1 MSIKY
6 WPLAI
11 LTVAFWACTD
21 SKPYMPELPKV
32 PAEES
37 SDTIPSAGYVEYD
50 GLVEQLMKASV
61 GKGLDIV
68 LMGDG
73 FPVELHADGTYR
85 SVMEQACKYLF
96 SVEPTASLK
105 DRFNV
110 YYVGVVSH
118 DSNLDGTSGIYCKK
132 TVPTYRSEEAINTYA
147 KNVSSLEHA
156 DSTVFCVIINTRESG
171 GICYH
176 QSYTTQKAYAYCP
189 RIRPSNPTSQDY
201 RFALVH
207 EVIGHGFAKMSDE
220 YVMSGYES
228 TTPSRKERAQ
238 LIEHQKS
245 GYDRNI
251 TFSTDTASCPWKEFL
266 TDERYASEKIGFYEG
281 VGYYGKGA
289 YRSTKTNLMNVTWG
303 KDMAF
308 SAPDRKIIYDRIIV
322 RSENRKPD
330 YEEFVEFDLNL
341 N

>member
-1 MSIKY
+1 MNIKF
-6 WPLAI
+6 WPFVI
-11 LTVAFWACTD
+11 LTAAFCACMD
-21 SKPYMPELPKV
+21 SKPYTPEFPDAPEEEPTDTV
-32 PAEES
+32 P
-37 SDTIPSAGYVEYD
+37 PVVPVEYD

-85 SVMEQACKYLF
+85 SVMEQACNHIF
-96 SVEPTASLK
+96 SIEPAASLK

-110 YYVGVVSH
+110 YYVGVVSQN
-118 DSNLDGTSGIYCKK
+118 SNLDGTSGIFCKK
-132 TVPTYRSEEAINTYA
+132 TSPTYKSEKAIDTYA
-147 KNVSSLEHA
+147 KNVTSLEHA
-156 DSTVFCVIINTRESG
+156 DSTVFCVIINSKESG

-176 QSYTTQKAYAYCP
+176 QSYNTQKAYAYCP
-189 RIRPSNPTSQDY
+189 RIKPSTPTGQDY

-228 TTPSRKERAQ
+228 TTPSSKERKQ
-238 LIEHQKS
+238 LTEHQRL

-251 TFSTDTASCPWKEFL
+251 TFSKDTASCPWKEFL
-266 TDERYASEKIGFYEG
+266 TDERYVSEKIGFYEG

-303 KDMAF
+303 KEMAF

-330 YEEFVEFDLNL
+330 YEEFVEFDINH